1 MGVFAVGVFSVGL
14 FSVGL
19 FVLAWRK
26 KAVVHETI
34 F

>member
-1 MGVFAVGVFSVGL
+1 LGVFAVGVFSVGL